1 LTCTWAESDMTKS
14 TLGTSIPRLS
24 AHDVSVSFAGLK
36 ALSDVSF
43 DLAAGELLGVIGPN
57 GAGKTTLVNV
67 ITGFQRPNTGAV
79 TLDGDDITK
88 VDEAARARRGVTRT
102 FQAVRLFEHLTVQ
115 ENIEVAALNRGGRRA
130 ARQHAQEAIE
140 LLGLGRW
147 SSTPSA
153 RLPYGDQRRLAL
165 ARCLAMDPKVMLM
178 DEPAAGLNDEETFEL
193 GNVIKRIQQ
202 EHRPSIVLIE
212 HDVPLVMRLSNR
224 VLVLVEGRPLMTGT
238 PEEVR
243 ENPDV
248 VLAYLGSA
256 HAES

>member
-1 LTCTWAESDMTKS
+1 MISS
-14 TLGTSIPRLS
+14 TSGTSIPRLS
-24 AHDVSVSFAGLK
+24 TRDVSVSFAGLV
-36 ALSDVSF
+36 ALADVSF
-43 DLAAGELLGVIGPN
+43 DVAAGELLGVIGPN

-67 ITGFQRPNTGAV
+67 ITGFQRPNTGVV

-88 VDEAARARRGVTRT
+88 VNEAARARRGVTRT
-102 FQAVRLFEHLTVQ
+102 FQAVRLFEHLTVE

-130 ARQHAQEAIE
+130 ARKHAQEAIE
-140 LLGLGRW
+140 LLGLERW
-147 SSTPSA
+147 ASTPSA

-165 ARCLAMDPKVMLM
+165 NPKVMLM

-193 GNVIKRIQQ
+193 GDAIKRIQQ
-202 EHRPSIVLIE
+202 EHQPSIVLIE

-243 ENPDV
+243 VNPDV
-248 VLAYLGSA
+248 VSAYLGSA
-256 HAES
+256 HAAG